1 MHTEPRAARLF
12 CLHVF
17 RRGPVNVA
25 VMRLWSYTVI
35 YAAKNVVRHF
45 YRCDIANAIFAVRRG
60 GDGRFIALSLGGGG
74 LALFAGPE
82 HRNEILRTLAF
93 SLVGFFIGSAM
104 RPIGA
109 YGSLAA
115 HAIPVAMGII
125 GCAAF
130 GSLAFRI
137 DRSEP
142 GDAG

>member
-1 MHTEPRAARLF
+1 MLF
-12 CLHVF
+12 AISI
-17 RRGPVNVA
+17 VA
-25 VMRLWSYTVI
+25 ISLTLFSQYGAEGMVASSL
-35 YAAKNVVRHF
+35 
-45 YRCDIANAIFAVRRG
+45 
-60 GDGRFIALSLGGGG
+60 LSLGGGG

-93 SLVGFFIGSAM
+93 SLVGFFIGSVM

-115 HAIPVAMGII
+115 HAIPVAMGIV